1 MRFSVWGRSWQR
13 MEVPPVGRYLIRRG
27 LVSVITLLAI
37 SAIIYS
43 ILFMAPGDP
52 LGELAANPN
61 VSPEVR
67 QRIRE
72 SYGLDDPLY
81 IQYFKWAKSY
91 FIDLDWGTSF
101 VSRVPV
107 MDYLLPRV
115 WTSITITGT
124 AFIVGLMIA
133 IPIGVISALKQYSLF
148 DNLATTFAFIGFS
161 VPTFFSGLLL
171 ILLFSVKLGWLPFI
185 YNSNPANW
193 QIAVKQ
199 SIMPIVV
206 LALFS
211 SAQLT
216 RYVRASM
223 LETINQDYVR
233 TARAKGLKES
243 VVVVAHAMRNAMIPV
258 ITIIALQVPGIVGGA
273 VITEQVFLVPG
284 VGSALINAIKAKDI
298 PVVMA
303 ITFGVSIL
311 VVLFNVVADVIYAF
325 LDPRIKLK

>member
-1 MRFSVWGRSWQR
+1 M
-13 MEVPPVGRYLIRRG
+13 GRYLIRRG
-27 LVSVITLLAI
+27 IISVITLLAI

-43 ILFMAPGDP
+43 ILFRAPGDP

-81 IQYFKWAKSY
+81 VQYFKWAKAY

-107 MDYLLPRV
+107 MDYILPRV
-115 WTSITITGT
+115 WTSLQISGT
-124 AFIVGLMIA
+124 AFILGLFIA
-133 IPIGVISALKQYSLF
+133 IPIGVISAIKQYSWF
-148 DNLATTFAFIGFS
+148 DNISTTFAFIGFS

-185 YNSNPANW
+185 YNSNPATW
-193 QIAVKQ
+193 QIAIKQ
-199 SIMPIVV
+199 SIMPVTV
-206 LALFS
+206 LALFT

-216 RYVRASM
+216 RYVRSSM

-233 TARAKGLKES
+233 TARSKGLKES
-243 VVVVAHAMRNAMIPV
+243 VVVTSHAMRNAMIPV
-258 ITIIALQVPGIVGGA
+258 VTVVALQIPGLVGGA
-273 VITEQVFLVPG
+273 VITEQVFLIPG
-284 VGSALINAIKAKDI
+284 AGSALINAIKAKDI

-311 VVLFNVVADVIYAF
+311 VVLFNVIADVIYAF

>member
-1 MRFSVWGRSWQR
+1 
-13 MEVPPVGRYLIRRG
+13 MEEPPVGRYLIRRG
-27 LVSVITLLAI
+27 IISVITLLAI

-43 ILFMAPGDP
+43 ILFLAPGDP

-107 MDYLLPRV
+107 MEYILPRV
-115 WTSITITGT
+115 WTSLQISGV
-124 AFIVGLMIA
+124 AFIVGLFIA
-133 IPIGVISALKQYSLF
+133 VPIGVISAIKQYSWF
-148 DNLATTFAFIGFS
+148 DNISTTFAFIGFS

-185 YNSNPANW
+185 YNSNPATW

-199 SIMPIVV
+199 SIMPITV
-206 LALFS
+206 LALFT

-216 RYVRASM
+216 RYVRSSM

-233 TARAKGLKES
+233 TARSKGLKES
-243 VVVVAHAMRNAMIPV
+243 VVVTAHAMRNAMIPV
-258 ITIIALQVPGIVGGA
+258 VTVVALQIPGLVGGA
-273 VITEQVFLVPG
+273 VITEQVFLIPG
-284 VGSALINAIKAKDI
+284 AGSALINAIKAKDI

-311 VVLFNVVADVIYAF
+311 VVLFNVIADVIYAF

>member
-1 MRFSVWGRSWQR
+1 M
-13 MEVPPVGRYLIRRG
+13 GRYLIRRA
-27 LVSVITLLAI
+27 LISVLTLLAI

-67 QRIRE
+67 QRIRA

-81 IQYFKWAKSY
+81 IQYFKWANAY

-107 MDYLLPRV
+107 MEYLGPRV
-115 WTSITITGT
+115 LTSIKITGT
-124 AFIVGLMIA
+124 AFVLGLFIA
-133 IPIGVISALKQYSLF
+133 IPIGVASAIKQYSWF
-148 DNLATTFAFIGFS
+148 DNIATTFAFIGFS

-185 YNSNPANW
+185 YNSNPATW
-193 QIAVKQ
+193 QIAIKQ
-199 SIMPIVV
+199 SIMPVIV

-223 LETINQDYVR
+223 LETINQDFVR
-233 TARAKGLKES
+233 TARAKGLKET
-243 VVVVAHAMRNAMIPV
+243 VVITSHAMRNAMIPV
-258 ITIIALQVPGIVGGA
+258 VTIIALQIPGIVGGA
-273 VITEQVFLVPG
+273 IITEQVFLIPG

-311 VVLFNVVADVIYAF
+311 VVLFNVIADVVYAF

>member
-1 MRFSVWGRSWQR
+1 M
-13 MEVPPVGRYLIRRG
+13 GRYLIRRG
-27 LVSVITLLAI
+27 IISVITLLAI

-67 QRIRE
+67 QRIRA

-81 IQYFKWAKSY
+81 IQYFKWANAY
-91 FIDLDWGTSF
+91 FLQFDWGTSF
-101 VSRVPV
+101 VSRTSV

-115 WTSITITGT
+115 VTSLQITGT
-124 AFIVGLMIA
+124 AFILGLCIA
-133 IPIGVISALKQYSLF
+133 IPAGVISALKQYSAF
-148 DNLATTFAFIGFS
+148 DNIATTFAFIGFS

-185 YNSNPANW
+185 FNSNPASFGD
-193 QIAVKQ
+193 AVKQ

-206 LALFS
+206 LALYS

-233 TARAKGLKES
+233 TARAKGLKEN
-243 VVVVAHAMRNAMIPV
+243 VVVIAHAMRNAMIPV
-258 ITIIALQVPGIVGGA
+258 VTIIALQIPGLVGGA

-284 VGSALINAIKAKDI
+284 VGSALISAIKAKDI

-303 ITFGVSIL
+303 ITFGVSVL
-311 VVLFNVVADVIYAF
+311 VVLFNVLADVIYAF

>member
-1 MRFSVWGRSWQR
+1 
-13 MEVPPVGRYLIRRG
+13 MEEPPVGRYLIRRG
-27 LVSVITLLAI
+27 IISVITLLAI

-107 MDYLLPRV
+107 MDYILPRV
-115 WTSITITGT
+115 WTSLQISGV
-124 AFIVGLMIA
+124 AFIIGLLIA
-133 IPIGVISALKQYSLF
+133 VPIGVISAIKQYSWF
-148 DNLATTFAFIGFS
+148 DNISTTFAFIGFS

-185 YNSNPANW
+185 YNSNPASW
-193 QIAVKQ
+193 EIAVKQ
-199 SIMPIVV
+199 SIMPITV
-206 LALFS
+206 LALFT

-216 RYVRASM
+216 RYVRSSM

-233 TARAKGLKES
+233 TARSKGLKES
-243 VVVVAHAMRNAMIPV
+243 VVVTAHAMRNAMIPV
-258 ITIIALQVPGIVGGA
+258 VTVVALQVPGLVGGA
-273 VITEQVFLVPG
+273 VITEQVFLIPG
-284 VGSALINAIKAKDI
+284 AGSALINAIKAKDI

-311 VVLFNVVADVIYAF
+311 VVLFNVIADVIYAF

>member
-1 MRFSVWGRSWQR
+1 M
-13 MEVPPVGRYLIRRG
+13 GRYLIRR
-27 LVSVITLLAI
+27 LIVSVITLLAI
-37 SAIIYS
+37 SAIIYG
-43 ILFMAPGDP
+43 ILFLAPGDP
-52 LGELAANPN
+52 LGELATNPN

-72 SYGLDDPLY
+72 SWGLDDPVY

-91 FIDLDWGTSF
+91 FIDFDWGTSF

-107 MDYLLPRV
+107 MDYVLGRLG
-115 WTSITITGT
+115 TTLSITGT
-124 AFIVGLMIA
+124 AFLLGLLIA
-133 IPIGVISALKQYSLF
+133 IPVGVISALKQYSLF
-148 DNLATTFAFIGFS
+148 DNIATTFAFIGFS

-185 YNSNPANW
+185 YNSNPNSFW
-193 QIAVKQ
+193 DLVKQ

-216 RYVRASM
+216 RYVRSSM

-233 TARAKGLKES
+233 TARAKGLREGA
-243 VVVVAHAMRNAMIPV
+243 VVVAHAMRNAMIPV
-258 ITIIALQVPGIVGGA
+258 VTIIALQIPGLVGGA
-273 VITEQVFLVPG
+273 IITEQVFLIPG
-284 VGSALINAIKAKDI
+284 IGSALINAIKAKDI

-303 ITFGVSIL
+303 ITFGVAIL
-311 VVLFNVVADVIYAF
+311 VVLFNVIADIIYAMM
-325 LDPRIKLK
+325 DPRIKLK

>member
-1 MRFSVWGRSWQR
+1 M
-13 MEVPPVGRYLIRRG
+13 GRYLIRRG
-27 LVSVITLLAI
+27 IISVITLLAI

-67 QRIRE
+67 QRIRA

-81 IQYFKWAKSY
+81 IQYFKWAKAY

-115 WTSITITGT
+115 WTSLQIGGL
-124 AFIVGLMIA
+124 AFIIGLMIA
-133 IPIGVISALKQYSLF
+133 IPIGVISAIKQYSVF
-148 DNLATTFAFIGFS
+148 DNVATTFAFMGFS

-185 YNSNPANW
+185 YNSNPATW

-199 SIMPIVV
+199 AIMPVTV
-206 LALFS
+206 LALFT

-216 RYVRASM
+216 RYVRSSM

-233 TARAKGLKES
+233 TARSKGLKES
-243 VVVVAHAMRNAMIPV
+243 VVVIAHAMRNAMIPV
-258 ITIIALQVPGIVGGA
+258 VTVVALQIPGLVGGA
-273 VITEQVFLVPG
+273 VITEQVFLIPG
-284 VGSALINAIKAKDI
+284 AGSALINAIKAKDI

-303 ITFGVSIL
+303 ITFGVSVL
-311 VVLFNVVADVIYAF
+311 VVLFNVIADVIYAF

>member
-1 MRFSVWGRSWQR
+1 M
-13 MEVPPVGRYLIRRG
+13 GRYLIRRG
-27 LVSVITLLAI
+27 IISIITLIAI

-81 IQYFKWAKSY
+81 IQYFKWAQSY
-91 FIDLDWGTSF
+91 FLEFDWGTSF
-101 VSRVPV
+101 TSRMPV
-107 MDYLLPRV
+107 KDYLMDRIGV
-115 WTSITITGT
+115 SISISGT
-124 AFIVGLMIA
+124 AFLLGIMIA
-133 IPIGVISALKQYSLF
+133 IPVGVLSAVKQYSAF
-148 DNLATTFAFIGFS
+148 DNIATTFAFIGYS
-161 VPTFFSGLLL
+161 IPTFFSGLLL

-185 YNSNPANW
+185 YNADVQSFW
-193 QIAVKQ
+193 GIVKQ
-199 SIMPIVV
+199 SIMPVTV

-216 RYVRASM
+216 RYMRSSM

-233 TARAKGLKES
+233 TARAKGLRERA
-243 VVVVAHAMRNAMIPV
+243 VLIFHAMRNAMIPV
-258 ITIIALQVPGIVGGA
+258 VTIIALQIPSVIGGA
-273 VITEQVFLVPG
+273 IITEQIFLIPG
-284 VGSALINAIKAKDI
+284 IGSALIRAMQSKDI

-303 ITFGVSIL
+303 ITFGISVL
-311 VVLFNVVADVIYAF
+311 VVLFNVIADILYA
-325 LDPRIKLK
+325 LMDPRIKYS